1 MKRTKIAFLL
11 IPLAVVSLVVGSAFS
26 IFYFGPD
33 FANKE
38 NKVNV
43 DITNN
48 NDFGLFNLVTFE
60 DGKYV
65 DEIKETT
72 YKTKL
77 FLDFDSVYFVRSDN
91 LTNRRTF
98 TLSYKGNDNTYF
110 EDKNI
115 GIFVNINIFDSDNR
129 GIKMKSASSS
139 NNAYYPSSSSLVD
152 IIYPSIVTFS
162 NEYHHFSIDKETNTE
177 ISYTALIADN
187 IQYSNDEQFFNFAIN
202 FDYKEYKTTIDERTF
217 EGNMSPSDYEEIV
230 ECDKKIEANKLAL
243 DNSVVSLT
251 FYLKQ
256 I

>member
-11 IPLAVVSLVVGSAFS
+11 IPLSVICLVVGSAFS

-33 FANKE
+33 FAYKDD
-38 NKVNV
+38 KVNV
-43 DITNN
+43 NITNN
-48 NDFGLFNLVTFE
+48 NDFGLFNLVTYE

-72 YKTKL
+72 YGTKL
-77 FLDFDSVYFVRSDN
+77 FLDYDSVYFVRSDN
-91 LTNRRTF
+91 LTSRRTF

-129 GIKMKSASSS
+129 GIKMNSASLSS
-139 NNAYYPSSSSLVD
+139 NAYYPSSSSLVD

-162 NEYHHFSIDKETNTE
+162 NEYHHFSIDQETEIN
-177 ISYTALIADN
+177 ISYTALIVDN
-187 IQYSNDEQFFNFAIN
+187 IQYSNDEQYFNFAIN
-202 FDYKEYKTTIDERTF
+202 FNYKDYKTTIDERTF
-217 EGNMSPSDYEEIV
+217 EGNMSPNDYEEII

-243 DNSVVSLT
+243 DNSIVSLT

-256 I
+256 M